1 MRPMDSDNGL
11 FSKWCQNNWT
21 LICQKKKKELDL
33 TLVPYANKQTSKLT
47 KDLKI
52 KYKTIQLLKKNM
64 GEDLHDWEL
73 HQT

>member
-1 MRPMDSDNGL
+1 MN
-11 FSKWCQNNWT
+11 
-21 LICQKKKKELDL
+21 LDL
-33 TLVPYANKQTSKLT
+33 SLVPYANKQASKLT

-73 HQT
+73 H